1 LLFENTRQ
9 LLTSSVKLKGKHY
22 RKIKVATGDSMHAF
36 EKKLIAVA
44 KERFKRRIRYHE
56 KVEARRIQEDAITRQ
71 SFLEQYPDWETKK
84 DTLSPRYRKVI
95 ELSYGLDD
103 KYGNK
108 VLSLS
113 KIGEIIGT
121 DGINSSISR
130 QRVQQI
136 KNKALK
142 ILARG

>member
-1 LLFENTRQ
+1 
-9 LLTSSVKLKGKHY
+9 
-22 RKIKVATGDSMHAF
+22 MHAF

-56 KVEARRIQEDAITRQ
+56 KVEERRIQEDAITRQ

-103 KYGNK
+103 ANGNK

-113 KIGEIIGT
+113 KIAEIIGP
-121 DGINSSISR
+121 DSINSSISKE
-130 QRVQQI
+130 RVRQI

-142 ILARG
+142 ILARE

>member
-1 LLFENTRQ
+1 M
-9 LLTSSVKLKGKHY
+9 
-22 RKIKVATGDSMHAF
+22 ATEKSMHAF

-56 KVEARRIQEDAITRQ
+56 KVEERRIQEDAITRQ
-71 SFLEQYPDWETKK
+71 RFLEQYPDWETKK
-84 DTLSPRYRKVI
+84 DTLFPRYRKVI

-108 VLSLS
+108 VLSLVQ
-113 KIGEIIGT
+113 IGEIIGQ
-121 DGINSSISR
+121 DSGVASISR

-136 KNKALK
+136 KNKALRL
-142 ILARG
+142 LARE